1 MHSPTYSS
9 RAARPRRRRCARGPD
24 ASPLH
29 LRPRRAPD
37 RAASAVRC
45 RQHALTRLGKR
56 RPCVVGTYTFAH
68 VFDQKH
74 VRMCSTT
81 VIRNTCGKDS
91 GDVSTCANAD
101 ATTLAPVAPALGCPS
116 AQLPSLVVWRSFM
129 RAEPARTGGCW
140 PTQYGYAN
148 LPSCRLVLGPGL
160 SETSTVCEE
169 DDASLRGVLA
179 PAQKRVH
186 LTSGL
191 LPWSGE
197 TT

>member
-9 RAARPRRRRCARGPD
+9 RAARPRRRRCARGLD

-56 RPCVVGTYTFAH
+56 RPCVVGTYTSAH

-116 AQLPSLVVWRSFM
+116 AQLPALVVWRSCM
-129 RAEPARTGGCW
+129 RAEPARTGGYW
-140 PTQYGYAN
+140 PTQDGYAN
-148 LPSCRLVLGPGL
+148 LHSCRLVLGRGL
-160 SETSTVCEE
+160 SETSTVCSE

>member
-9 RAARPRRRRCARGPD
+9 RAARPCRRRCARGLD

-56 RPCVVGTYTFAH
+56 RPCIVGTYTSAH
-68 VFDQKH
+68 VFDKKH

-81 VIRNTCGKDS
+81 VIRNTCGNDS

-101 ATTLAPVAPALGCPS
+101 ATTLAPVAPAPGRPS
-116 AQLPSLVVWRSFM
+116 AQMSSLAARGQLPSLVVWRSFM
-129 RAEPARTGGCW
+129 RAEPARTGGA
-140 PTQYGYAN
+140 TQRAHGWASTGSRQPHEAPRS
-148 LPSCRLVLGPGL
+148 LQRRPDAPG
-160 SETSTVCEE
+160 SDFEQMFE
-169 DDASLRGVLA
+169 
-179 PAQKRVH
+179 
-186 LTSGL
+186 
-191 LPWSGE
+191 
-197 TT
+197 